1 MLRAREGR
9 RGGSRTEKGK
19 GEAGKIGMI
28 RWRQVTPRWSDDPV
42 RIQDGCQWR
51 GCWGSREIPPRKGVG
66 RQEDSMEWVKNK
78 YVTISNVS

>member
-51 GCWGSREIPPRKGVG
+51 GVLG
-66 RQEDSMEWVKNK
+66 Q
-78 YVTISNVS
+78 

>member
-51 GCWGSREIPPRKGVG
+51 GCWGSREIPPVRALEVRKRVWSGS
-66 RQEDSMEWVKNK
+66 RINM
-78 YVTISNVS
+78 